1 MALISYPTKDTL
13 FLLDAGIA
21 INAMEQLPPKV
32 FVRKIAEV
40 FPRSA
45 VLLGPRPA
53 DNVARLGRLS
63 ENIRSYIVC
72 TLLCMQRLHQQIR
85 RPNSILDTRNCRR
98 RQLAESREAFYVLLR
113 IYIKLYEQRDLRASI
128 FSGLCDMSPRDLNF
142 LEIELLC
149 ILHFSL
155 IISTDVFLTVVSDI
169 CKGKMTKI

>member
-21 INAMEQLPPKV
+21 INTMEQLPPKT

-40 FPRSA
+40 FPKSV
-45 VLLGPRPA
+45 VLLGPRPE
-53 DNVARLGRLS
+53 DNVTRLGKLS
-63 ENIRSYIVC
+63 ENIRSYIIC
-72 TLLCMQRLHQQIR
+72 TLLCMQRLHQQIEH
-85 RPNSILDTRNCRR
+85 PNSILSTKSHRK

-113 IYIKLYEQRDLRASI
+113 VYIKLYEQRDLRASI

-149 ILHFSL
+149 LLHFSL
-155 IISTDVFLTVVSDI
+155 IINTDVFLTVVSDV
-169 CKGKMTKI
+169 CRGKTIKI